1 MRFEN
6 SNDFRVKSLIC
17 RSLSLRCLLII
28 YLFTIPLHREVITP
42 DVMDNKKKKDK
53 MSKSTFKILF
63 YLRKN
68 QVNKDGT
75 VSIMVR
81 VSVNGEVAQ
90 FSSKLNI
97 DPKAWDITK
106 GKAAGTTLKARQLN
120 DLLDNMRL
128 SIQNHYRDIELHES
142 FVTAEKVK
150 NAFLGYT
157 AKQRTLLELFK
168 KQNDDARKLVGIS
181 KTPATLAKYDRCYR
195 RMEEFLK
202 YQYKLSD
209 IALKEINHMFITDFE
224 TYLRSVSKCNEN
236 TTAKFMQTFRMIVII
251 AKNNGWIFTDP
262 FANYKIRLKRVDRG
276 YLTDAEL
283 QKIMKKKFPT
293 KRLEQ
298 VRDVFLFSCYT
309 GLSYVDVK
317 ELKASEICTSF
328 DGKLWIMKHRQK
340 TDTPVNVPLLKIPL
354 AILKK
359 YEGQLPK
366 GELLPVLSNQKLNS
380 YLKEIGDLCGI
391 NKNITFHLARHTF
404 ATTTTLSKGVPI
416 ETVSKMLGHTNIETT
431 QIYARITND
440 KIRKDMSSL
449 EDKLVEMD
457 NVAFNL

>member
-1 MRFEN
+1 
-6 SNDFRVKSLIC
+6 
-17 RSLSLRCLLII
+17 
-28 YLFTIPLHREVITP
+28 
-42 DVMDNKKKKDK
+42 
-53 MSKSTFKILF
+53 MSMSTFKILF

-68 QVNKDGT
+68 YLNKEGKAG
-75 VSIMVR
+75 IMIR
-81 VSVNGEVAQ
+81 LTVNGEVSQ
-90 FSSKLNI
+90 FSSKL
-97 DPKAWDITK
+97 DTEPDMWDVRT
-106 GKAAGTTLKARQLN
+106 GRVAGNSMKARQLN
-120 DLLDNMRL
+120 GLLDDMQTSLR
-128 SIQNHYRDIELHES
+128 NHYYEIEKRES
-142 FVTAEKVK
+142 YVTAEKVR
-150 NAFLGYT
+150 NAFLGIET
-157 AKQRTLLELFK
+157 KQRTLLELFK

-195 RMEEFLK
+195 RMEEFIM

-317 ELKASEICTSF
+317 DLKASEICTSF

-431 QIYARITND
+431 QIYARITNE
-440 KIRKDMSSL
+440 KIRKDMSLL
-449 EDKLVEMD
+449 EDKLGDID